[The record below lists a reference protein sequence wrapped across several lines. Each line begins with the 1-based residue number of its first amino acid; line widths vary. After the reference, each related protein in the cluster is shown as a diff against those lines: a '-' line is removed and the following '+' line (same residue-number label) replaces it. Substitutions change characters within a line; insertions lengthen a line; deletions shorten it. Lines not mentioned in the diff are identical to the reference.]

1 VTVTGGDDPLPR
13 TKKAAGTAVD
23 RRNGR
28 TVELTPVEGGRIDP
42 PDDLL
47 PEVLEL
53 WDAYWTDA
61 ASTVQTPADRGVL
74 TRWIKEYDRY
84 LRLSA
89 EADKRPLVP
98 GSKGQSVANPL
109 YALADRALAAAERC
123 ERQLGVGAL
132 NRSNLGIAV
141 LGERKSLAEMNAK
154 YGPTPGGGDAVGD
167 RLEAVPRPD
176 PRVIQG

>member
-1 VTVTGGDDPLPR
+1 MTVTGGDGPLPR

-28 TVELTPVEGGRIDP
+28 QFELTPVEGGRIDP
-42 PDDLL
+42 PDGLL
-47 PEVLEL
+47 AEVLEL
-53 WDAYWTDA
+53 WEAYWTDA

-84 LRLSA
+84 LRLIA
-89 EADKRPLVP
+89 EADKRPLVA

-109 YALADRALAAAERC
+109 YALADRALGAAERC
-123 ERQLGVGAL
+123 ERQLGIGAL
-132 NRSNLGIAV
+132 HRSNLGIAV
-141 LGERKSLAEMNAK
+141 IQERRSLAEMNSK
-154 YGPTPGGGDAVGD
+154 YGPGPGGGDADG
-167 RLEAVPRPD
+167 RHLEAASRPD

>member
-1 VTVTGGDDPLPR
+1 MPR

-23 RRNGR
+23 KRNGR
-28 TVELTPVEGGRIDP
+28 TFELKPVDGGRIDP
-42 PDDLL
+42 PEDLL
-47 PEVLEL
+47 PEVLDL

-89 EADKRPLVP
+89 EADKRPLVA

-109 YALADRALAAAERC
+109 YALADRALGAAERC
-123 ERQLGVGAL
+123 EKQLGIGAL

-141 LGERKSLAEMNAK
+141 IQERKSLADMNAK
-154 YGPTPGGGDAVGD
+154 YGQAPGGGDGD
-167 RLEAVPRPD
+167 SRHLEAAPRPD

>member
-1 VTVTGGDDPLPR
+1 MPR
-13 TKKAAGTAVD
+13 TKKAAGTTVD

-28 TVELTPVEGGRIDP
+28 QFELKPVEGGRIDP
-42 PDDLL
+42 PEGLL

-141 LGERKSLAEMNAK
+141 LGERRSLAEMNAK
-154 YGPTPGGGDAVGD
+154 YGPTPGGGNADGR
-167 RLEAVPRPD
+167 RLEAAPRPD